1 MFWLLFSFQKNSK
14 LNQRL
19 QNEFHSLTES
29 EKYASELADEEE
41 AMAREK
47 GLRSESSKALAA
59 YEENERRLNAIAV
72 TFGKLQREVVESVR
86 LVLEVYLPIYHV
98 LRERTE
104 SSKLVSR
111 YSILNLFA
119 SESLYASVGF
129 LHACLGIFVES
140 SALVTST

>member
-1 MFWLLFSFQKNSK
+1 MLD
-14 LNQRL
+14 
-19 QNEFHSLTES
+19 
-29 EKYASELADEEE
+29 LADQEEE
-41 AMAREK
+41 VAREK
-47 GLRSESSKALAA
+47 GGQSEASKALAEKSDAA

-72 TFGKLQREVVESVR
+72 TFAKLQREVAESVR
-86 LVLEVYLPIYHV
+86 LVLELFLPIYHV

-129 LHACLGIFVES
+129 LHSCLGIFVES
-140 SALVTST
+140 SALASPTST